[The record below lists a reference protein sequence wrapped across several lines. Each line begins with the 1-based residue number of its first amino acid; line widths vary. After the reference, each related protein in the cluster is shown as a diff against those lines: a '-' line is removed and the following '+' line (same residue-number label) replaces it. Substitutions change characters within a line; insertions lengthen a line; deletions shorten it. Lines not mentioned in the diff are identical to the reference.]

1 MSTLLLDLRHAGRML
16 ARNLSATLVA
26 VFTLALAIGATTAIF
41 SVVYG
46 VLLRPLPY
54 PAPDRLMAVWEVN
67 HRGTYSR
74 LADPN
79 FDDFRDRNRT
89 FSAMAKY
96 AAVVTSVAGT
106 AEPTR
111 AAVATVTRDFFTV
124 LGTHPWLG
132 RGLTADDAR
141 IGAEPVVVVSHRYW
155 EQSLGSAETLTDFH
169 LRIANR
175 VYSVVGVMPAGFQFP
190 AKAELWLPAELDP
203 ENQSRTSHNYEAIG
217 RLRDGVTLAQATA
230 DISGIAKDIVRR
242 SPEQGTY
249 LLTDAAVAPLLSSLT
264 RRVGSTLYVL
274 LGAVFFLLLVA
285 CANVTNLLLA
295 QAAARQRELAIR
307 HALGAGRGR
316 LVLHFVAEAAVLLT
330 VSCLGGLLVASLGTS
345 ALLSLAPADLPRLDD
360 VSINRAVLA
369 FAMGLSAVVAI
380 ALGLFTAT
388 RAARRDL
395 RDTLVDGGRG
405 QTGGASS
412 QRVGRIVVAAQMAIT
427 VVLLIGAALLGRSL
441 LRVLSVNPG
450 FRTEGIVAMDLAL
463 PYSEDPEAKARLS
476 PFLSGLFDRLR
487 AIPGADEVAAA
498 NAVPMDGGLPDG
510 LFVLLSP
517 NDVPTKMEDLRILF
531 KQKDR
536 LGTADFGAVS
546 PAYFHALGI
555 PLVRGR
561 LFDERDGPSAP
572 HAAVISESLARSRW
586 GSADPIGATIE
597 FGNMDGD
604 LRPLTVVGI
613 VGDTREYGLEQPPR
627 PTLYVNLLQRP
638 RFSFTV
644 VIRSSGG
651 DLRALTAAARGALK
665 DVARDVPPRFRTFAQ
680 IYSESFG
687 ARRFN
692 LTLVSVFAGTAL
704 LLAVAG
710 IYGVMTYSVTERR
723 REIGVRVALGASPSQ
738 VLRIILSQGLMT
750 TAIGVAVGILAALG
764 LTRTLESLLFDVTP
778 TDPVTFAGVIALL
791 AMVAT
796 LACYVPARRA
806 THADP
811 MEALRQE

>member
-16 ARNLSATLVA
+16 AKNMSATLVA

-96 AAVVTSVAGT
+96 AAVVTSIAGT

-111 AAVATVTRDFFTV
+111 AAVATVTRDFFKV
-124 LGTHPWLG
+124 LGIQTWLG

-217 RLRDGVTLAQATA
+217 RLRDGVTLAHATA

-316 LVLHFVAEAAVLLT
+316 LVLQFVAEAVVLLT
-330 VSCLGGLLVASLGTS
+330 VSCVGGLLVASLGTS

-476 PFLSGLFDRLR
+476 PLLAGLFDRLR

-517 NDVPTKMEDLRILF
+517 NDVPTKMEDLRTLF

-561 LFDERDGPSAP
+561 LFDERDSPSAP
-572 HAAVISESLARSRW
+572 PVAVISESLARSRW

-638 RFSFTV
+638 RFSLTV
-644 VIRSSGG
+644 VMRSSG
-651 DLRALTAAARGALK
+651 DLRAVTAAARGALK
-665 DVARDVPPRFRTFAQ
+665 DIAPDVPPRFRTFAQ
-680 IYSESFG
+680 IYSASLG
-687 ARRFN
+687 TRRFN
-692 LTLVSVFAGTAL
+692 LTLVSVFAATAL

-723 REIGVRVALGASPSQ
+723 REIGVRVALGASPGQ
-738 VLRIILSQGLMT
+738 VLRIILGQGLMT
-750 TAIGVAVGILAALG
+750 TAIGVAVGTLAALG
-764 LTRTLESLLFDVTP
+764 LTRTLESLLFGVTP
-778 TDPVTFAGVIALL
+778 TDPVVFAGVIALL

-796 LACYVPARRA
+796 LACYLPARRA